1 NPIPD
6 EVRETIRA
14 FEVGV
19 KFAEEWIPVERELPE
34 KAETVLYK
42 RQDSGRKRGFCY
54 GQVLQD
60 KFLASVSHLIT
71 PTHWRPINHK
81 GMEHPHVITFDTHE
95 SPQDQGSN

>member
-1 NPIPD
+1 MKTKKEASLEYAGCNKGDNPIPD

-34 KAETVLYK
+34 KAETVLIKGRIAGEKEDFVTGKFYK
-42 RQDSGRKRGFCY
+42 TGFW
-54 GQVLQD
+54 
-60 KFLASVSHLIT
+60 ASVSYMIR

-81 GMEHPHVITFDTHE
+81 
-95 SPQDQGSN
+95 